1 MATSKK
7 KTNPSARD
15 RKDADTLLMA
25 DHRKVEGLFKK
36 FEKTESDRE
45 KSALAKQIC
54 GELII
59 HTMLEEEIFYP
70 ACREAE
76 VEDDL
81 MDEAQVEHDGA
92 KVMIT
97 ELMEGEP
104 SDDYYD
110 AKMTVLSEYIKHH
123 VKEEE
128 EPGKGIFSKA
138 RKAGVDM
145 AEVGRQI
152 EARKAEL
159 KANEAAVTSKP
170 PETVSLAA

>member
-1 MATSKK
+1 
-7 KTNPSARD
+7 
-15 RKDADTLLMA
+15 MA
-25 DHRKVEGLFKK
+25 DHRKVEGLFRD
-36 FEKTESDRE
+36 FERADGDLQKT
-45 KSALAKQIC
+45 ALARQIC

-70 ACREAE
+70 ACRDAG
-76 VEDDL
+76 VEDDA

-128 EPGKGIFSKA
+128 EPKKGIFAKA

-145 AEVGRQI
+145 ADTGEQI
-152 EARKAEL
+152 AKRKSEL
-159 KANEAAVTSKP
+159 MSAKAAVTSKP
-170 PETVSLAA
+170 PEPVSLSA